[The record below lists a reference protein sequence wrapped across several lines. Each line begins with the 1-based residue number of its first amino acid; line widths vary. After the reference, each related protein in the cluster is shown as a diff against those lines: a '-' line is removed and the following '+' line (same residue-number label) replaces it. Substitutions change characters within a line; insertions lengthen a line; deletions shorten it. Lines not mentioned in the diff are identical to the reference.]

1 MYGVILANVSDPLNQ
16 QSAKNRAEEEETNQR
31 AMDLGFFFFFFA
43 FRSRCLNVWL
53 NILNLR
59 INFKSNVFFHCQMF
73 GDFIFAT
80 KLDSFERPKMW
91 KLV

>member
-43 FRSRCLNVWL
+43 FRSRCLNV
-53 NILNLR
+53 
-59 INFKSNVFFHCQMF
+59 
-73 GDFIFAT
+73 
-80 KLDSFERPKMW
+80 
-91 KLV
+91 